1 MEYDNMIFAANL
13 RRQLTRNGLKAV
25 DLARIIDVS
34 KSTVSQWLKGA
45 KLPRMDTVAR
55 LTRVLDCSLGD
66 LTEPHDN
73 SLTPAQRE
81 LLDLVQTLTPEELS
95 VLASTA
101 RALKAAR
108 RDPAGQG

>member
-13 RRQLTRNGLKAV
+13 RRQLARNGLKAV
-25 DLARIIDVS
+25 DLARIINVS

-45 KLPRMDTVAR
+45 KFPRMDTVA
-55 LTRVLDCSLGD
+55 TMARVLDCGLSD
-66 LTEPHDN
+66 LTEPHDD

-81 LLDLVQTLTPEELS
+81 MLDLVQTLTPEELS

-101 RALKAAR
+101 KALKAAR
-108 RDPAGQG
+108 RDPGQK